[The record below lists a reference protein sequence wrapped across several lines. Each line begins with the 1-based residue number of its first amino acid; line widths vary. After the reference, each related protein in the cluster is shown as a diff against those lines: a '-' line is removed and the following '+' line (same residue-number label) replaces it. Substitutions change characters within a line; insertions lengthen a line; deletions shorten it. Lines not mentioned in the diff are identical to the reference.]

1 MKEEITSA
9 LLKIDKMAPEE
20 ADCILSMLTGGEYG
34 VITAG
39 DMAITDKG
47 DYVTVLGY
55 SENWL
60 TASALEKLLK
70 DKSSEEVSKAL
81 QKVNLSFEFINEKQV
96 AIAIFYDK
104 NQKERQDIM
113 SISPSN
119 LVAITAQNNEQT
131 VLIAQNSTLMDKEV
145 AKYLIRILKMDG
157 SINLELKQSM
167 ILKALSCQIEILGQ
181 EYINFLKTEGILDDF
196 MHELY
201 KAVDQNGPKKNAE
214 VVPLKWIEARI

>member
-119 LVAITAQNNEQT
+119 LVAITA
-131 VLIAQNSTLMDKEV
+131 
-145 AKYLIRILKMDG
+145 
-157 SINLELKQSM
+157 
-167 ILKALSCQIEILGQ
+167 
-181 EYINFLKTEGILDDF
+181 
-196 MHELY
+196 
-201 KAVDQNGPKKNAE
+201 
-214 VVPLKWIEARI
+214 